1 MYICLFLDERM
12 FAENFILIADD
23 DEDDILLVKSALED
37 CGYTGKID
45 FVENGI
51 VLLEYLNKNIKKLPD
66 LVLLDLNMPK
76 KDGREVLIEVR
87 KNEDLTSLPMI
98 VFTTSKSPE
107 DIKTCYANGANCYL
121 SKPSSF
127 DDLVTLMEKITHF
140 WLKTVPLP

>member
-1 MYICLFLDERM
+1 M
-12 FAENFILIADD
+12 FSKNFILIADD

-37 CGYTGKID
+37 CGYNGRVD

-51 VLLEYLNKNIKKLPD
+51 SLLDFLIKNTNNLPD

-87 KNEDLTSLPMI
+87 ANEALKRLPMI

-127 DDLVTLMEKITHF
+127 DDLVTTMEKITQF
-140 WLKTVPLP
+140 WLKTVLLP

>member
-1 MYICLFLDERM
+1 M
-12 FAENFILIADD
+12 FSKNFILIADD

-37 CGYTGKID
+37 CEYNGRVD

-51 VLLEYLNKNIKKLPD
+51 ALLDFLIKNTDNLPD

-87 KNEDLTSLPMI
+87 ANEALKRLPVL

-127 DDLVTLMEKITHF
+127 DDLVTTMEKITQF
-140 WLKTVPLP
+140 WLKTVLLP